1 MDQEETL
8 KRTTIGVDA
17 LRGVL
22 KSQYHAALAM
32 LRDAIDLCPSDAW
45 YGDGHGNA
53 PWQIAYHTLFFAH
66 LYMQPSVGDF
76 RPWEQHQSGAQHPDG
91 IAGRPP
97 DPGSTLPLLPNPY
110 SRDKAL
116 E

>member
-53 PWQIAYHTLFFAH
+53 PWQIAYHLSCRNGYTLSALHAPTCGVYLGGNAKLH
-66 LYMQPSVGDF
+66 LP
-76 RPWEQHQSGAQHPDG
+76 A
-91 IAGRPP
+91 
-97 DPGSTLPLLPNPY
+97 ST
-110 SRDKAL
+110 
-116 E
+116 